1 MAYYYA
7 YHSASNSSNFD
18 YIKGYGVS
26 ASSEKKLSNVK
37 TGDFVFVIQNVHK
50 SVGYQLCGLYRI
62 EGIDFEEGNVYPHRV
77 QLSDVSKLD
86 DFITLDCHKLSKV
99 LPPAGK
105 ESRWDRF
112 MNHFAQTGRT
122 FQKPLDATVIAIL
135 KEQLNQQ
142 RVDSEDIPGRDEN
155 DFYDKVSKA
164 LKLQSEERRK
174 RLQNASVHPAKKQ
187 VSVWRY
193 DRNPDVVA
201 EVLLRAQNN
210 CECCDAPAPFQRT
223 KDGRYYLEVHH
234 IIPLSENGE
243 DNVDNAIALCPNC
256 HRQEHYGEP
265 RIDKSWQPSKK

>member
-18 YIKGYGVS
+18 YTRGYGVS
-26 ASSEKKLSNVK
+26 AGSEKKLSHVK

-62 EGIDFEEGNVYPHRV
+62 EGIDHEEGRVYPHRV

-86 DFITLDCHKLSKV
+86 DFIALDRHELSNV

-105 ESRWDRF
+105 EDRWDRF

-135 KEQLNQQ
+135 KEQLTQQ
-142 RVDSEDIPGRDEN
+142 RKESEDIPGRDEN

-164 LKLQSEERRK
+164 LKLPSEERRK
-174 RLQNASVHPAKKQ
+174 RLKHAPLHPAKKK

-210 CECCDAPAPFQRT
+210 CECCHALAPFQRT
-223 KDGRYYLEVHH
+223 TDGRYYLEVHH
-234 IIPLSENGE
+234 IIPLSENGK
-243 DNVDNAIALCPNC
+243 DSVDNAIALCPNC

-265 RIDKSWQPSKK
+265 RIDKSWQPGKK

>member
-1 MAYYYA
+1 M
-7 YHSASNSSNFD
+7 
-18 YIKGYGVS
+18 
-26 ASSEKKLSNVK
+26 
-37 TGDFVFVIQNVHK
+37 
-50 SVGYQLCGLYRI
+50 
-62 EGIDFEEGNVYPHRV
+62 

-86 DFITLDCHKLSKV
+86 DFITLDRHELSKV

-142 RVDSEDIPGRDEN
+142 RVDCEDIPAAMKN

-201 EVLLRAQNN
+201 EVLLRAQNK
-210 CECCDAPAPFQRT
+210 CECCDAPRHFSVRRMG
-223 KDGRYYLEVHH
+223 D
-234 IIPLSENGE
+234 II
-243 DNVDNAIALCPNC
+243 
-256 HRQEHYGEP
+256 
-265 RIDKSWQPSKK
+265 